1 MKLCTHINGNPKTD
15 LEIERH
21 ALELKR
27 LLLALVSAN
36 INIITLVAVKY
47 VRILPPF
54 LSYAEL
60 LLMFHIAMH
69 LSSYRLIEE
78 ALATGHR

>member
-1 MKLCTHINGNPKTD
+1 METPKTD

-21 ALELKR
+21 VLELKC
-27 LLLALVSAN
+27 LLLTLVSAN

-54 LSYAEL
+54 LSYADVVDVPHCYAPE
-60 LLMFHIAMH
+60 FV
-69 LSSYRLIEE
+69 
-78 ALATGHR
+78 